1 MDNNKIGTTKTLH
14 NTIYKISN
22 QITMEHSE
30 KALSYFDNK
39 FNCSQS
45 VLTAFAGES
54 GLTEDESLR
63 VASAF
68 GGGIGRQQLTC
79 GAVSGAAMAI
89 GLKFGKGKNDEDEK
103 KQQTYDKTVDLF
115 EAFTKLNGST
125 NCRKLLNDLDMR
137 SENELSLINEQN
149 LFHTNCRKYV
159 ADAVKIT
166 EKIINDTK

>member
-1 MDNNKIGTTKTLH
+1 MDR
-14 NTIYKISN
+14 SD
-22 QITMEHSE
+22 

-45 VLTAFAGES
+45 VLTAFTGES

-63 VASAF
+63 VACAF
-68 GGGIGRQQLTC
+68 GGGIGRQQFTC
-79 GAVSGAAMAI
+79 GAVSGAAMVI

-103 KQQTYDKTVDLF
+103 KQFTYDKTVELF
-115 EAFTKLNGST
+115 DAFTKQNGST
-125 NCRKLLNDLDMR
+125 NCLKLLNNLDMR
-137 SENELSLINEQN
+137 NVNELSLINEQN

-166 EKIINDTK
+166 EQIINDSK

>member
-1 MDNNKIGTTKTLH
+1 MDR
-14 NTIYKISN
+14 
-22 QITMEHSE
+22 SE

-45 VLTAFAGES
+45 VFTAFAVDL
-54 GLTEDESLR
+54 GLNEDESLR
-63 VASAF
+63 LATAF

-79 GAVSGAAMAI
+79 GAVTGAAMAL

-103 KQQTYDKTVDLF
+103 KQLTYDKTVELF
-115 EAFTKLNGST
+115 ETFTQLNGST

-137 SENELSLINEQN
+137 DENGLDAIHEQN

-159 ADAVKIT
+159 IDAVHLA
-166 EKIINDTK
+166 EHLINNSK